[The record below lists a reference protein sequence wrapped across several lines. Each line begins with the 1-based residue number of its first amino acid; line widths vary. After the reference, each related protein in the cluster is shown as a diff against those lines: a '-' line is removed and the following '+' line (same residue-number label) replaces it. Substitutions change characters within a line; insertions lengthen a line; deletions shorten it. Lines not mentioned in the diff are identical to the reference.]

1 MLVQVDLSLEP
12 GQRLLDFVV
21 GLGRLA
27 ELALFACEWVEA
39 AVDDSAVRAAGQL
52 LDVSADAALSD
63 SLIQLV

>member
-1 MLVQVDLSLEP
+1 VLVQVDLSLEP

-39 AVDDSAVRAAGQL
+39 AVDSAVRAAGQL